1 MIISDGQRDFTN
13 WLYYEFR
20 SEWQN
25 KETPSFNTSQNSVI
39 ISYISSK
46 KTKVKNQYDI
56 WFWIERAIDKQVK

>member
-13 WLYYEFR
+13 GLYFEFR

-25 KETPSFNTSQNSVI
+25 KETPTFNTSQNIVV

-46 KTKVKNQYDI
+46 KESKVKNQMDI
-56 WFWIERAIDKQVK
+56 

>member
-25 KETPSFNTSQNSVI
+25 KENPTFNTSQNSVI

-56 WFWIERAIDKQVK
+56 